1 MKYFK
6 EDNEH
11 EAIENTVFR
20 VYGGDVEVERESL
33 NKDEGQAEHNREKV
47 NIILP
52 GDMEDI
58 SKLLKDPLI
67 PCGII
72 RLVKI
77 YLKELHKY

>member
-6 EDNEH
+6 EDNEY

-20 VYGGDVEVERESL
+20 VYGGDVEVEREIL

-58 SKLLKDPLI
+58 FKLLKDPLI

-77 YLKELHKY
+77 YLKELLKY